1 MPTTFDAIVIG
12 AGQAGPPLASRLSDA
27 GMKVAV
33 IERGK
38 FGGTCVNNGCVP
50 TKTIVASAYV
60 AQMARRASEYGVA
73 LSGGFT
79 VDMTRVKARKDAIV
93 ERGAKGIRG
102 WMDGLENGKVFTG
115 HARFTGPKTI
125 EVNGEVLQSGRIFL
139 DVGGRPIVPDLPG
152 LNEIPYLT
160 NISAL
165 ELTVV
170 PEHLIVLGGSYIGLE
185 FAQAFRRFGAKVTVV
200 EMADR
205 LIAREDDDVSE
216 AVRQFLADEGID
228 IRLGAECLSV
238 EKTGSGVA
246 LKLSCAEGAPRI
258 EGSHILLAVGRRPNT
273 DDLGLDKAGV
283 ATDARGFI
291 TVDEHCRSNVPH
303 IFAMGDCNGRGAFT
317 HTAYNDY
324 EVVAAN
330 LLDQEQ
336 RKLGERISCYG
347 LFTDPP
353 LGRIGMTLKE
363 VKAKGVKAL
372 TATLQMTSIG
382 RARERGETKGFM
394 RLIVDAQSERI
405 LGASILGVGGDE
417 VVQTLLLAMA
427 ADVPYHVI
435 ARTMFI
441 HPTVSEYLPTL
452 VGNLEPVT

>member
-1 MPTTFDAIVIG
+1 M
-12 AGQAGPPLASRLSDA
+12 
-27 GMKVAV
+27 
-33 IERGK
+33 
-38 FGGTCVNNGCVP
+38 
-50 TKTIVASAYV
+50 
-60 AQMARRASEYGVA
+60 
-73 LSGGFT
+73 
-79 VDMTRVKARKDAIV
+79 
-93 ERGAKGIRG
+93 
-102 WMDGLENGKVFTG
+102 
-115 HARFTGPKTI
+115 
-125 EVNGEVLQSGRIFL
+125 
-139 DVGGRPIVPDLPG
+139 PDLPG

-452 VGNLEPVT
+452 VGNLEPVTWIRVKYAAHPRTAASKSSISIRRR